1 MSRNYDDKKLNFYL
15 KWGLTTDSMWEKGKG
30 GGIKKK
36 KSSHGMEDKNKEKN
50 W

>member
-1 MSRNYDDKKLNFYL
+1 MSRNYDDKKVNFYL
-15 KWGLTTDSMWEKGKG
+15 KWGLTTDSMWEKRQKVGET
-30 GGIKKK
+30 KK